1 LFFIKACLPEKGGH
15 AFLRFRE
22 GFPVDLKYLLWLW
35 LALPVVIGAY
45 PTIKGVIDIYK
56 DLKEEDVR

>member
-1 LFFIKACLPEKGGH
+1 LPARGGH
-15 AFLRFRE
+15 AFLRFWE

-35 LALPVVIGAY
+35 LSFPVVIGAY